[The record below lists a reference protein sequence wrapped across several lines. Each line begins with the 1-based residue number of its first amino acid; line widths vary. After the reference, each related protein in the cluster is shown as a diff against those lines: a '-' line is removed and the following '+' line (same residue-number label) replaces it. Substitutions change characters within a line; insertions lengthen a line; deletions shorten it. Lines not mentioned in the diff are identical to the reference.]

1 MLGEAKI
8 VKKTNPEAHEE
19 RNRRNT
25 ALLQEKGEKGNQMK
39 AREME
44 AEVKTRKT
52 KRSVSRKNS
61 IWR

>member
-1 MLGEAKI
+1 M
-8 VKKTNPEAHEE
+8 KKTNPEAHEE

-52 KRSVSRKNS
+52 ERSVSRKNS